1 VKRRAI
7 GASFLVIG
15 VAACGPPAPVVLIDR
30 AQSIRAEQYD
40 EVLDRW
46 TRERELIDW
55 EAGLESRVAV
65 TTTYYAPEFRRAY
78 VARYAR
84 AASLPEPETA
94 RMLATSLS
102 AGAGEHEFFVTLAA
116 QSPRWG
122 ALERSDGAWRVRLI
136 DDRGREHVPRRIERF
151 RAPTP
156 TDRAMFYY
164 WTPWRAV
171 YRVRFAA
178 TDEAGRPVLGPDTR
192 RFALRLAGA
201 YGTVDLRWDVR
212 AP

>member
-1 VKRRAI
+1 MIRVAPP
-7 GASFLVIG
+7 ASVFALC

-30 AQSIRAEQYD
+30 AQTIRPEQYD

-46 TRERELIDW
+46 TRDRELIDW

-65 TTTYYAPEFRRAY
+65 TSTFYAPEFRRAY

-84 AASLPEPETA
+84 AASLSEQETA
-94 RMLATSLS
+94 RMLAASL
-102 AGAGEHEFFVTLAA
+102 ATGAVEHEFFITLAA
-116 QSPRWG
+116 QSPRWA
-122 ALERSDGAWRVRLI
+122 ALERSDTPWRVRLI
-136 DDRGREHVPRRIERF
+136 DDRGREHAPRRIERF

-164 WTPWRAV
+164 WSPWRAV
-171 YRVRFAA
+171 YRVRVAA
-178 TDEAGRPVLGPDTR
+178 TDEAGRPGLGPDTR
-192 RFALRLAGA
+192 RFSLRLAGA